1 MDDTSLD
8 LCLRIDCLN
17 SFFKARKTVYTE
29 EKDIFHS
36 AVLQVV
42 EHSEPELAGFVGA
55 YCDTEDILVPFH
67 CNTKN
72 HIGSTA

>member
-17 SFFKARKTVYTE
+17 SFFKAGKAVYAE
-29 EKDIFHS
+29 EKDIFYS

-42 EHSEPELAGFVGA
+42 EHSKPELAGFVGT
-55 YCDTEDILVPFH
+55 YCDAENIYNGIV
-67 CNTKN
+67 
-72 HIGSTA
+72 I